1 MIIRDRIGGIKE
13 MMGMAIMVEVIV
25 DSLRK
30 EIIRIVAIIIGKG
43 IGGIIIGKEIRVISI
58 EIEIMMMREGII
70 SKDIVIIEVE
80 SRNMIEEGTQ
90 RDIILRQDTKDKNNT
105 FHPTI
110 ATNTKKT
117 KTKQDNIL
125 VPLIATIQNKIDHP
139 IILS

>member
-70 SKDIVIIEVE
+70 SKDIVITGVE
-80 SRNMIEEGTQ
+80 SKNMIEDRIQ
-90 RDIILRQDTKDKNNT
+90 RDIIPRQDTKDRNNT
-105 FHPTI
+105 FHPTTV
-110 ATNTKKT
+110 TNTKKK

-125 VPLIATIQNKIDHP
+125 VPLTATIQNKLDHLT
-139 IILS
+139 IQS